1 MLSPARM
8 AWAINGPTTG
18 ARAACS
24 APTTADQTPLASQ
37 RRSWPVNPIASVN
50 SSRTTPLIQF
60 ISRGYLYAAWRYTC
74 AMCMTAMRIMA
85 DAPKKCIPRSTL
97 PSGACSVM
105 YLRLSKASPP
115 EGTYASASPIPVT
128 TCIMK
133 QQSAALPK
141 TYHQRASRGTM
152 CFINGPIVSD
162 APVRSSMNRQVAAN
176 ADLNMA
182 PYLESLGL
190 ERGQG
195 DRARLNL
202 HLPVIHADGVSG
214 KRFGRWSGG
223 DGAVLV
229 VDPAVARTHEE
240 LGAVDPA
247 DRASQVAAVD
257 AEGDEVALAHAPQP
271 RRGLG
276 GDPGPRKRRRVGE
289 VDLDGLPDF
298 ERVDTADRA
307 PSRLGGPHEWGEDE
321 ADHRNSGQ
329 QGDGAGGGDRNA
341 GEKPT
346 PGDLGLRAR

>member
-1 MLSPARM
+1 
-8 AWAINGPTTG
+8 
-18 ARAACS
+18 
-24 APTTADQTPLASQ
+24 
-37 RRSWPVNPIASVN
+37 
-50 SSRTTPLIQF
+50 
-60 ISRGYLYAAWRYTC
+60 
-74 AMCMTAMRIMA
+74 MCMTAIKIMA

-97 PSGACSVM
+97 PSGACSEM
-105 YLRLSKASPP
+105 YLRLLKASPP

-128 TCIMK
+128 TCMMK

-240 LGAVDPA
+240 PGAVDPP

-257 AEGDEVALAHAPQP
+257 AEGDEVAPAHAPQP
-271 RRGLG
+271 RGGLG
-276 GDPGPRKRRRVGE
+276 GDPGPRKRRRVAE
-289 VDLDGLPDF
+289 VDLERLPNLK
-298 ERVDTADRA
+298 RVDAAHRPPA
-307 PSRLGGPHEWGEDE
+307 RLGGPHERGEDE
-321 ADHRNSGQ
+321 ADDRDPSQHT
-329 QGDGAGGGDRNA
+329 DGAGGDERDA

-346 PGDLGLRAR
+346 PGDLGLFTRRGLFAGRAVHGDVHSRVHVSSSSPLQSLESTSTWPTR